1 MVAIQI
7 QVIALLLVY
16 LICGFETK
24 RFCLEL
30 WLIYLWLVRV

>member
-7 QVIALLLVY
+7 QVIALLL
-16 LICGFETK
+16 ICGFETK
-24 RFCLEL
+24 SFCLEL